1 MAYPP
6 ITPLPAAPSR
16 NDPDNFSTEADAFVA
31 ALPALVTETNAAG
44 VYTADQATAAAADAV
59 LTAADV
65 VSTNADVV
73 STGDDVTATAAD
85 RVQTGADVTTTLGY
99 LDAFEGSYIG
109 QYSDDAAADAS
120 GFTIG
125 AGVFYFKDTGVEA
138 TSGLRIYNGSWGAA
152 VLDAGGALLSV
163 NNLSDVAS
171 AEIARDSLGLR
182 WLVKSAAYTVVAG
195 EKIAADVSGG
205 AWTLTL
211 PLTPVSGAVVMV
223 SVIDGDAKT
232 NNLTIDGNG
241 NNIQGDTTLIYD
253 VPLATVW
260 LVYNNTEWRLA

>member
-16 NDPDNFSTEADAFVA
+16 NDPDNFSTEADTFVA

-73 STGDDVTATAAD
+73 STGDDATQTAAD

-99 LDAFEGSYIG
+99 LDAFEDSYIG
-109 QYSDDAAADAS
+109 QYADDAAADAS
-120 GFTIG
+120 GKTIVD
-125 AGVFYFKDTGVEA
+125 GVFYFKTTA
-138 TSGLRIYNGSWGAA
+138 TSGLRVYNGGWSAA
-152 VLDAGGALLSV
+152 VLDTAGALMAA

-171 AEIARDSLGLR
+171 ASNAR
-182 WLVKSAAYTVVAG
+182 
-195 EKIAADVSGG
+195 ENI
-205 AWTLTL
+205 
-211 PLTPVSGAVVMV
+211 GAVSTGKAIAMSIVF
-223 SVIDGDAKT
+223 G
-232 NNLTIDGNG
+232 
-241 NNIQGDTTLIYD
+241 
-253 VPLATVW
+253 
-260 LVYNNTEWRLA
+260 